1 MPWQGAA
8 GADKQQTV
16 SSEKEAQSTP
26 ASGGQG
32 GIGEHFPERAQD
44 SQGESG
50 GGRHPNGGPE
60 VRPGTVCLRNSLS
73 GHKAG
78 RANSHSRLTG
88 HGKDGF
94 CSKGPEEPRTVAGEI
109 KGQCVFQAGNAE
121 SQETQGLLRTS
132 KPERML
138 VGLRAAATEKEK
150 QAQAGQSGWSSP
162 RGRDPL
168 SLPQAGCRTPWSL
181 FLQLR
186 ITSPAPL
193 ACWEDSM
200 LPKGCHHTW

>member
-1 MPWQGAA
+1 MPWQDAV

-32 GIGEHFPERAQD
+32 GIGEHFPGRAQD

-50 GGRHPNGGPE
+50 GGRHPNGSPE

-73 GHKAG
+73 EHKAG

-109 KGQCVFQAGNAE
+109 KGQCVFQAGTAD

-138 VGLRAAATEKEK
+138 VGLRSSSNREREAGTGRTVGMELTQRQGPFVPSSGRMPHTSESVSSATYHEPCSTCLL
-150 QAQAGQSGWSSP
+150 GG
-162 RGRDPL
+162 
-168 SLPQAGCRTPWSL
+168 
-181 FLQLR
+181 
-186 ITSPAPL
+186 
-193 ACWEDSM
+193 
-200 LPKGCHHTW
+200 